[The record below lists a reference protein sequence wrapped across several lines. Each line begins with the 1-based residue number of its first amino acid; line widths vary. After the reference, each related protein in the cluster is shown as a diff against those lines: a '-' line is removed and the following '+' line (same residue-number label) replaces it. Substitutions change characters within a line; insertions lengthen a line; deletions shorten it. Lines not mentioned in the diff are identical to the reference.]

1 MSASQRIESKRIAPP
16 EPDSKLI
23 SINEYQL
30 WKEFK
35 SGDAAAYALIYRK
48 YFFVLY
54 NYGKKICHNNE
65 LVKDAI
71 QDLFI
76 KIWNNRQKLN
86 DTTSIKY
93 YLLTALKRKLLDALE
108 SPVVRLKTEDN
119 VLDFELTDM
128 SDLEEEAFHDQKE
141 RVLNAMNKLSEHQQ
155 RLVQMKF
162 YKNQSNQE
170 IAEELGITIQSVY
183 NSVFKILRSIRKQLQ
198 AMVWFGVLSLFL

>member
-1 MSASQRIESKRIAPP
+1 MVPP
-16 EPDSKLI
+16 EPDGKQI

-48 YFFVLY
+48 HFFILY
-54 NYGKKICHNNE
+54 NYGRKICRDNE
-65 LVKDAI
+65 MVKDAI

-76 KIWNNRQKLN
+76 KVWNNREALN

-93 YLLTALKRKLLDALE
+93 YLLTSLKRKLLDTLE
-108 SPVVRLKTEDN
+108 SRVVRLKTDDN
-119 VLDFELTDM
+119 VLDFEITDM
-128 SDLEEEAFHDQKE
+128 DDLEEEAFQDQKE
-141 RVLNAMNKLSEHQQ
+141 RVLHAMNKLSAHQQ
-155 RLVQMKF
+155 RLLQMKF

-198 AMVWFGVLSLFL
+198 TMIWFGVLSLFL

>member
-1 MSASQRIESKRIAPP
+1 MVPP
-16 EPDSKLI
+16 EPDGKQI

-48 YFFVLY
+48 YFFILY
-54 NYGKKICHNNE
+54 NYGRKICRDNE
-65 LVKDAI
+65 MVKDAI

-76 KIWNNRQKLN
+76 KVWNNREALN

-93 YLLTALKRKLLDALE
+93 YLLTSLKRKLLDTLE
-108 SPVVRLKTEDN
+108 SRVVRLKTDNN
-119 VLDFELTDM
+119 VLDFEITDM
-128 SDLEEEAFHDQKE
+128 DDLEEEAFQDQKE
-141 RVLNAMNKLSEHQQ
+141 RVLHAMNKLSAHQQ
-155 RLVQMKF
+155 RLLQMKF

-198 AMVWFGVLSLFL
+198 TMIWFGVLSLFL

>member
-1 MSASQRIESKRIAPP
+1 MVPP
-16 EPDSKLI
+16 EPDGKQI

-48 YFFVLY
+48 YFFILY
-54 NYGKKICHNNE
+54 NYGRKISRDNE
-65 LVKDAI
+65 MVKDAI

-76 KIWNNRQKLN
+76 KVWNNREALN

-93 YLLTALKRKLLDALE
+93 YLLTSLKRKLLDTLE
-108 SPVVRLKTEDN
+108 SRVVRLKTDDN
-119 VLDFELTDM
+119 VLDFEITDM
-128 SDLEEEAFHDQKE
+128 DDLEEEAFQDQKE
-141 RVLNAMNKLSEHQQ
+141 RVLHAMNKLSAHQQ
-155 RLVQMKF
+155 RLLQMKF

-183 NSVFKILRSIRKQLQ
+183 NSVFKILRSIRTQVQ
-198 AMVWFGVLSLFL
+198 TMIWFGFFSLFL

>member
-1 MSASQRIESKRIAPP
+1 MSASQRIESKSIAPP
-16 EPDSKLI
+16 EPDGKLI

-35 SGDAAAYALIYRK
+35 SGDDAAYALIYRR
-48 YFFVLY
+48 YFFILY
-54 NYGKKICHNNE
+54 NYGKKISRDNE

-76 KIWNNRQKLN
+76 KVWNNRQKLS

-93 YLLTALKRKLLDALE
+93 YLLTSLKRKLLDTLE
-108 SPVVRLKTEDN
+108 SPVVRLKTEDD
-119 VLDFELTDM
+119 VLEFEVTDT

-141 RVLNAMNKLSEHQQ
+141 RVLHAMNKLSGHQQ
-155 RLVQMKF
+155 RLLQMKF

-183 NSVFKILRSIRKQLQ
+183 NSVFKTLRSIRKQLQ
-198 AMVWFGVLSLFL
+198 AMIWIAILSLFL

>member
-1 MSASQRIESKRIAPP
+1 MVPP
-16 EPDSKLI
+16 EPDGKQI

-48 YFFVLY
+48 YFFILY
-54 NYGKKICHNNE
+54 NYGRKISRDNE
-65 LVKDAI
+65 MVKDAI

-76 KIWNNRQKLN
+76 KVWNNREALN

-93 YLLTALKRKLLDALE
+93 YLLTSLKRKLLDTLE
-108 SPVVRLKTEDN
+108 SRVVRLKTDDN
-119 VLDFELTDM
+119 VLDFEITDM
-128 SDLEEEAFHDQKE
+128 DDLEEEAFQDQKE
-141 RVLNAMNKLSEHQQ
+141 RVLHAMNKLSAHQQ
-155 RLVQMKF
+155 RLLQMKF

-198 AMVWFGVLSLFL
+198 TMIWFGVLSLFL